1 MTTLTEE
8 AKVPET
14 KANTRK
20 SRAIKR
26 AKKTG
31 YGLLIGTTFLA
42 SCKGKE
48 DSPELK
54 HAVIHEEKSEQYK
67 DLIED
72 KEKNAEKILDLT
84 EELKKARKDSL
95 EIDTKVK
102 TLKKE
107 LKKDTL

>member
-1 MTTLTEE
+1 MTTLI
-8 AKVPET
+8 PET
-14 KANTRK
+14 RANTRK
-20 SRAIKR
+20 SRAGKWV
-26 AKKTG
+26 KTTG

-67 DLIED
+67 DLIEE
-72 KEKNAEKILDLT
+72 KEENAEKILDLT
-84 EELKKARKDSL
+84 EKLKEARKDSL
-95 EIDTKVK
+95 EIDKKVK
-102 TLKKE
+102 NLKKE